1 MKVNVHVFD
10 NIRVSN
16 IFTLRNVYFFFNLF
30 SFKRISVANKNEIFA
45 FRCYYRDFIELCIN
59 LYRGTINILFK
70 DDLYFSLLFL

>member
-30 SFKRISVANKNEIFA
+30 SFKWISVANKNEIFA

-59 LYRGTINILFK
+59 LYRGTINIPFK
-70 DDLYFSLLFL
+70 DNLYFSLLFL